1 VKSKYSLR
9 IFSLL
14 VLLISLLPAG
24 NADAQSTLPPVD
36 MFQLPWQQGEAW
48 VALDGFDNGTE
59 RPETSPH
66 NYLNGGALDFTPNK
80 DVKVGDDTSNFW
92 VTAAAAGT
100 VVALSS
106 CQIRILHENGWITEY
121 QHLGNIQVS
130 LGEAVYR
137 NQRLAII
144 HNNADEQ
151 VCPGNIFPYP
161 HLHFSLRPNMNGL
174 TLAGWLVNYDP
185 ASNKTTFSKN
195 GQTIEN
201 WSFQPIS
208 NVPDLQIALRDPL
221 TWDTLYTGTLDT
233 YRYERWPLT
242 LTETQTFTVTATG
255 TTPGLVPVIVLLDAN
270 GNEITRGTGTLT
282 ITQPAGNYYVQIQP
296 EAGQG
301 FYDLMLQGMGSSNPT
316 PTPTTSPGGPTPTST
331 TNPGGPTPTS
341 TTNPGGPT
349 PTSTTNPGG
358 PTPTSTT
365 NPGGPTSTPTTNP
378 SSPTSTSTTDT
389 GGPTPT
395 STTNPGGP
403 TPTPTT
409 NPGGP
414 TPTSTTNP
422 GGPTPTST
430 TNPSGPTPTPNN
442 PYTTIDTPG
451 SVGIG
456 ETILVTVYLNNV
468 PPSGYTSVEYTC
480 TYPPDLVAISNILVT
495 DLFGTDPAV
504 AIFGPQG
511 GSFIVAIAGSN
522 GQKATTSG
530 AVFSFN
536 VTGLQAGQASIACV
550 ARASTGDGL
559 LTVIDSVAVDI
570 TVGSVP
576 TPTPTIDPGTI
587 SPVLAG
593 QVLATKSVTVNLYDA
608 GNFLIA
614 STAANM
620 DGTFSLTAPPGNYTV
635 VAAAAGFLNAQG
647 PAILTAGITTTKA
660 TISLLAGDID
670 GNNVIDQY
678 DAMTIGMNYN
688 MATPDAADL
697 NADGTI
703 NVLDLEDLADNYRA
717 SGALNWQ

>member
-1 VKSKYSLR
+1 VKSKYSFR
-9 IFSLL
+9 ILSLL

-144 HNNADEQ
+144 HNNANEQ
-151 VCPGNIFPYP
+151 VCPGNTFPYP

-185 ASNKTTFSKN
+185 ASNKTTFSKDS
-195 GQTIEN
+195 QTIET
-201 WSFQPIS
+201 WSFQPIL
-208 NVPDLQIALRDPL
+208 NVPNLQIALREPL
-221 TWDTLYTGTLDT
+221 ASDTLYTGTLDA

-242 LTETQTFTVTATG
+242 LTETRTFTVTATG

-282 ITQPAGNYYVQIQP
+282 TTQPAGNYYVQIQP

-301 FYDLMLQGMGSSNPT
+301 FYDLMLQGTGSGNPT
-316 PTPTTSPGGPTPTST
+316 PTPTTSPGGPTPTPTTDTGGPTLTPT

-341 TTNPGGPT
+341 TI
-349 PTSTTNPGG
+349 
-358 PTPTSTT
+358 
-365 NPGGPTSTPTTNP
+365 
-378 SSPTSTSTTDT
+378 
-389 GGPTPT
+389 
-395 STTNPGGP
+395 NPGGP

-409 NPGGP
+409 DTGGP

-430 TNPSGPTPTPNN
+430 TNPSGPTPTPTTDTGGPTPTSTTNTGVPTSTPDN

-451 SVGIG
+451 NVGIG

-468 PPSGYTSVEYTC
+468 PPSGYTSAEFTC
-480 TYPPDLVAISNILVT
+480 TYPPDLVAISNILVM

-522 GQKATTSG
+522 GQRATTSG

-559 LTVIDSVAVDI
+559 LTVIDSVVVDI
-570 TVGSVP
+570 TVGGVP
-576 TPTPTIDPGTI
+576 TLTPTIDPGTI

-608 GNFLIA
+608 GNSLII

-647 PAILTAGITTTKA
+647 PAILSAGITTTKA